1 MEVKYQVFVSST
13 YEDLKD
19 ERKEI
24 SQAILESNCIPAGME
39 LFPASNQAQWEVIKR
54 VIDDSD
60 FYLLILA
67 GKYGSLGKDESGNEV
82 GYTEMEFDYALKTGK
97 PVLALVHENIE
108 ELPRSKTET
117 TSKKDHLL
125 KLFREKVYQG
135 RLIKKWSNKDNLKS
149 AALTALAELKRTT
162 DAPGWVR
169 ADYKVE
175 QQMYDLLEQ
184 QRRNYE
190 EKIRGLNDALDQS
203 DAARKKAEADMEELR
218 KYNQAL
224 DQQRLTSHRENLRLF
239 HMLAQEKDF
248 WTSLLQIITAYRY
261 STESSAQLLDD
272 MRQERPLSDP
282 ELWFLRCHG
291 SRELWT
297 SVMSRAEDLLKDYEC
312 LSDKERDN
320 FLYNNMYNSIINKAT
335 DHFSSGTFD
344 PYIMEDEE
352 VVELVS
358 PLFFLLKLCQR
369 YRFSNQFLVLL
380 DLANRYTTLCNA
392 ILNAAWEAE
401 LALRENDS

>member
-39 LFPASNQAQWEVIKR
+39 LFPASNLAQWEVIKR

-97 PVLALVHENIE
+97 PVLALVHEDIE
-108 ELPRSKTET
+108 TLPRSKVET
-117 TSKKDHLL
+117 TSKKDCLL

-169 ADYKVE
+169 ANYKVE

-190 EKIRGLNDALDQS
+190 EKIRSLNDALDQS
-203 DAARKKAEADMEELR
+203 DAARKKTKAELEALR
-218 KYNQAL
+218 QDNQAL
-224 DQQRLTSHRENLRLF
+224 DRQLVELQNEILHLSQK
-239 HMLAQEKDF
+239 LAQEKNF
-248 WTSLLQIITAYRY
+248 WTCLLQITTAYRY
-261 STESSAQLLDD
+261 STDSSEQLLDD
-272 MRQERPLSDP
+272 MRQERSLSDP

-291 SRELWT
+291 SRELWA
-297 SVMSRAEDLLKDYEC
+297 SVMSRTEDLLNGYES
-312 LSDKERDN
+312 LSYKERIDS
-320 FLYNNMYNSIINKAT
+320 LYKIGEFIFHS
-335 DHFSSGTFD
+335 DEVFD
-344 PYIMEDEE
+344 PYILEDKE
-352 VVELVS
+352 VEKLVS
-358 PLFFLLKLCQR
+358 PMFFLLKLCQR
-369 YRFSNQFLVLL
+369 YRFSKEFRFLWTQTNGYINMCNSVLS
-380 DLANRYTTLCNA
+380 
-392 ILNAAWEAE
+392 AAWEAE